1 MDEVRVTA
9 LVSGRVQGVGF
20 RYWVREQADAQGLA
34 GSATN
39 LRDGRVEVIA
49 EGPRDACQVLMDALE
64 SGRTP
69 GVVSDVSVSW
79 GSAEGLDRFRVG

>member
-1 MDEVRVTA
+1 MDAVRLTA

-20 RYWVREQADAQGLA
+20 RYWVREQAQAHGLA

-49 EGPRDACQVLMDALE
+49 EGPRDACQVLLDVLE
-64 SGRTP
+64 GDRTP
-69 GVVSDVSVSW
+69 GAVSDVVPSW
-79 GSAEGLDRFRVG
+79 TDPQGLDGFAVH